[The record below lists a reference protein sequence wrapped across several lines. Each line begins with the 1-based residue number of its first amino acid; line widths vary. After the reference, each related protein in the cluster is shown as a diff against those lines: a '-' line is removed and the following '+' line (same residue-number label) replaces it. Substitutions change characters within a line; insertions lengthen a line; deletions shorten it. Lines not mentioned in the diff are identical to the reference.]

1 ARGMAERIVDRL
13 EAVEVEEEHGAA
25 MLAPNSAHQRIVE
38 RAAKGLA
45 IGQPG
50 QRVLTRKAIELD
62 FRLAHLGEVG
72 GEPAETEE
80 SADLVMLRSARKRPP
95 YVVLGLGADDQVL
108 ECDVGGRIEIERPLR
123 G

>member
-1 ARGMAERIVDRL
+1 MAERIIDRL
-13 EAVEVEEEHGAA
+13 EAVEVEQEHGAA
-25 MLAPNSAHQRIVE
+25 VLAPNSAHQRIVE

-80 SADLVMLRSARKRPP
+80 SADLVMHRPARKRPADLI
-95 YVVLGLGADDQVL
+95 LGLGAKDQVL
-108 ECDVGGRIEIERPLR
+108 ERYGGGQIEIAPQH
-123 G
+123 